1 MNQLAQTGN
10 NEFVRK
16 LLLEHQLVDIEGLQ
30 RADEAREARPDIGLV
45 EAMLN
50 LEILDERQFLH
61 TMGVVWTSKFWTIT
75 S

>member
-30 RADEAREARPDIGLV
+30 RADEARKPGLTLALLRPC
-45 EAMLN
+45 
-50 LEILDERQFLH
+50 
-61 TMGVVWTSKFWTIT
+61 
-75 S
+75 